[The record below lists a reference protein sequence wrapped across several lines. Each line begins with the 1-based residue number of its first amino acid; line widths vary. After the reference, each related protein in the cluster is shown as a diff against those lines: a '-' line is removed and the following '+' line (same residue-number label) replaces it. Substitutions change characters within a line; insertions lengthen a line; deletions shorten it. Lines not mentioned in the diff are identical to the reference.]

1 MTLRQLYQNLLIEM
15 NKIQAAP
22 MLLED
27 FNYFVNKSVQQYINK
42 KYNVYEINQQSSD
55 DLRVLQTTAILDVT
69 DSNSPNYQ
77 YEVFLPHDYLHLLN
91 CICNFKAMKSHKCI
105 QSGDEFQY
113 KATRL
118 TADLW
123 GQIINNYY
131 MRPTY
136 KRPYFYLNNVNVNQD
151 VPTNPPTY
159 DQFGNNTNPQ
169 STDMNDQQYDSQ
181 SNSNFPRTFT
191 LGQTQVSLIDKP
203 VAHRISNPT
212 RVRLEIRCGK
222 NPDFKL
228 QSVYIDYLKSP
239 QLLNL
244 TQKQL
249 DLIEDTSQIMEFP
262 DYVCNEII
270 NELTHLIMENSSDQ
284 RLQTHIPI
292 STSIAPPAQT
302 VEKK

>member
-15 NKIQAAP
+15 NKVQAAP

-55 DLRVLQTTAILDVT
+55 DLRVLQTTATLDVT

-105 QSGDEFQY
+105 QSGDEFQC

-131 MRPTY
+131 MRPTHE
-136 KRPYFYLNNVNVNQD
+136 RPYYYLNNVNVNQD
-151 VPTNPPTY
+151 VPTNPPIY
-159 DQFGNNTNPQ
+159 NQSGNNINPQ
-169 STDMNDQQYDSQ
+169 STDMNDQQYNSQ
-181 SNSNFPRTFT
+181 NNSNLPRTFT

-244 TQKQL
+244 TQEQL

>member
-55 DLRVLQTTAILDVT
+55 DLRVLQTTATLDVT

-136 KRPYFYLNNVNVNQD
+136 ERPYYYLNNVNANQD
-151 VPTNPPTY
+151 VP
-159 DQFGNNTNPQ
+159 TNPQ
-169 STDMNDQQYDSQ
+169 STDMNDRPYDSQ
-181 SNSNFPRTFT
+181 NNSNFPRTFT

-244 TQKQL
+244 TQEQL

>member
-55 DLRVLQTTAILDVT
+55 DLRVLQTTATLDVT

-136 KRPYFYLNNVNVNQD
+136 ERPYYYLNNVNVNQD
-151 VPTNPPTY
+151 VPTKPPI
-159 DQFGNNTNPQ
+159 DQQGNTNPQ
-169 STDMNDQQYDSQ
+169 STDMNDRQYDSQ
-181 SNSNFPRTFT
+181 NNSNFPRTFT

-212 RVRLEIRCGK
+212 KVRLEIRCGK

>member
-1 MTLRQLYQNLLIEM
+1 M
-15 NKIQAAP
+15 NKVQAAP

-55 DLRVLQTTAILDVT
+55 DLRVLQTTATLDVT

-136 KRPYFYLNNVNVNQD
+136 ERPYYYLNNVNVNQD
-151 VPTNPPTY
+151 VPTNPPIY
-159 DQFGNNTNPQ
+159 NQSGNNTNPQ
-169 STDMNDQQYDSQ
+169 STDMNDRQYDSQ
-181 SNSNFPRTFT
+181 NNSNFPRTFT

-244 TQKQL
+244 TQEQL

>member
-55 DLRVLQTTAILDVT
+55 DLRVLQTTATLNVT

-131 MRPTY
+131 MRPTHE
-136 KRPYFYLNNVNVNQD
+136 RPYYYLNNVNVNQD
-151 VPTNPPTY
+151 VPTNPPIFN
-159 DQFGNNTNPQ
+159 QSGNNTNPQ
-169 STDMNDQQYDSQ
+169 STDMNDQRYDSQ
-181 SNSNFPRTFT
+181 NNSNFPRTFT

-222 NPDFKL
+222 NPNFKL
-228 QSVYIDYLKSP
+228 QSVDIDYLKSP

-244 TQKQL
+244 TQEQL

>member
-15 NKIQAAP
+15 NKVQAAP

-55 DLRVLQTTAILDVT
+55 DLRVLQTTATLDVT

-136 KRPYFYLNNVNVNQD
+136 ERPYYYLNNVNINQD
-151 VPTNPPTY
+151 VPTNPPI
-159 DQFGNNTNPQ
+159 DQQGNENPQ
-169 STDMNDQQYDSQ
+169 STDMNDQRYNSQ
-181 SNSNFPRTFT
+181 NNSNFPRTFT

-244 TQKQL
+244 TQEQL

>member
-55 DLRVLQTTAILDVT
+55 DLRVLQTTATLDVT

-136 KRPYFYLNNVNVNQD
+136 ERPYYYLNNVNVNQD
-151 VPTNPPTY
+151 VPTNP
-159 DQFGNNTNPQ
+159 Q
-169 STDMNDQQYDSQ
+169 STDMNDRPYDSQ
-181 SNSNFPRTFT
+181 NNSNFPRTFT

-212 RVRLEIRCGK
+212 KVRLEIRCGK

-244 TQKQL
+244 TQNQL

>member
-15 NKIQAAP
+15 NKIQASP

-55 DLRVLQTTAILDVT
+55 DLRVLQTTATLNVT

-136 KRPYFYLNNVNVNQD
+136 ERPYYYLNNVNVNQD

-159 DQFGNNTNPQ
+159 DQSGNNTNPQ

-181 SNSNFPRTFT
+181 SNSNFPRTFM

-244 TQKQL
+244 TQEQL

>member
-1 MTLRQLYQNLLIEM
+1 MTLRQLYQNLLIEN

-77 YEVFLPHDYLHLLN
+77 YEVFLPRDYLHLLN

-136 KRPYFYLNNVNVNQD
+136 ERPYYYLNNVNVNQD

-159 DQFGNNTNPQ
+159 DQSGNNTNPQ

-181 SNSNFPRTFT
+181 NNSNFPRTFT

-244 TQKQL
+244 TQEQL
-249 DLIEDTSQIMEFP
+249 DLIEDTSQIMEFS

>member
-55 DLRVLQTTAILDVT
+55 DLRVLQTTATLNVT

-136 KRPYFYLNNVNVNQD
+136 ERPYFYLNNVNINQD

-169 STDMNDQQYDSQ
+169 STDMNDRPYDSQ
-181 SNSNFPRTFT
+181 NNSNFPRTFT

-244 TQKQL
+244 TQEQL

>member
-15 NKIQAAP
+15 NKVQAAP

-55 DLRVLQTTAILDVT
+55 DLRVLQTTATLDVT

-136 KRPYFYLNNVNVNQD
+136 ERPYYYLNNVNVNQD

-159 DQFGNNTNPQ
+159 DQSGNNTNPQ
-169 STDMNDQQYDSQ
+169 STDMNDRQYDSQ
-181 SNSNFPRTFT
+181 NNSNFPRTFT

-244 TQKQL
+244 TQEQL

>member
-55 DLRVLQTTAILDVT
+55 DLRVLQTTATLNVT

-136 KRPYFYLNNVNVNQD
+136 ERPYFYLNNVNVNQD
-151 VPTNPPTY
+151 VPTNP
-159 DQFGNNTNPQ
+159 Q
-169 STDMNDQQYDSQ
+169 STDMNDQPYDSQ
-181 SNSNFPRTFT
+181 NNSNFPRTFM

-244 TQKQL
+244 TQEQL

>member
-15 NKIQAAP
+15 NKVQAAP

-55 DLRVLQTTAILDVT
+55 DLRVLQTTATLDVT

-123 GQIINNYY
+123 GQVINNYY
-131 MRPTY
+131 MRPTHE
-136 KRPYFYLNNVNVNQD
+136 RPYYYLNNVNVNQD
-151 VPTNPPTY
+151 VPTNPPI
-159 DQFGNNTNPQ
+159 DQQGNANPQ

-181 SNSNFPRTFT
+181 NNSNFPRTFM

-244 TQKQL
+244 TQEQL

>member
-1 MTLRQLYQNLLIEM
+1 
-15 NKIQAAP
+15 
-22 MLLED
+22 
-27 FNYFVNKSVQQYINK
+27 
-42 KYNVYEINQQSSD
+42 
-55 DLRVLQTTAILDVT
+55 
-69 DSNSPNYQ
+69 
-77 YEVFLPHDYLHLLN
+77 
-91 CICNFKAMKSHKCI
+91 
-105 QSGDEFQY
+105 
-113 KATRL
+113 
-118 TADLW
+118 
-123 GQIINNYY
+123 

-136 KRPYFYLNNVNVNQD
+136 ERPYFYLNNVNVNQD
-151 VPTNPPTY
+151 VPTNPPVY
-159 DQFGNNTNPQ
+159 DQSGNNTNPQ
-169 STDMNDQQYDSQ
+169 STDMNDKRYDSQ

>member
-55 DLRVLQTTAILDVT
+55 DLRVLQTTATLNVT

-123 GQIINNYY
+123 GQVINNYY

-136 KRPYFYLNNVNVNQD
+136 ERPYYYLNNVNVNQD
-151 VPTNPPTY
+151 VPTNPPIY
-159 DQFGNNTNPQ
+159 DQSGNNTNPQ

-181 SNSNFPRTFT
+181 NNSNFPRTFT

>member
-1 MTLRQLYQNLLIEM
+1 MTLRQLYQNLLIEN

-136 KRPYFYLNNVNVNQD
+136 ERPYYYLNNVNVNQD

-159 DQFGNNTNPQ
+159 DQSGNNTNPQ
-169 STDMNDQQYDSQ
+169 STDMNDRQYDSQ
-181 SNSNFPRTFT
+181 NNSNFPRTFT

-244 TQKQL
+244 TQEQL

>member
-136 KRPYFYLNNVNVNQD
+136 ERPYYYLNNVNVNQD
-151 VPTNPPTY
+151 VPTNPPI
-159 DQFGNNTNPQ
+159 DQQGNTNPQ

-181 SNSNFPRTFT
+181 NNSNFPRTFT

-212 RVRLEIRCGK
+212 KVRLEIRCGK

>member
-1 MTLRQLYQNLLIEM
+1 
-15 NKIQAAP
+15 

-77 YEVFLPHDYLHLLN
+77 YEVFLPRDYLHLLN

-136 KRPYFYLNNVNVNQD
+136 ERPYYYLNNVNVN
-151 VPTNPPTY
+151 
-159 DQFGNNTNPQ
+159 
-169 STDMNDQQYDSQ
+169 
-181 SNSNFPRTFT
+181 
-191 LGQTQVSLIDKP
+191 
-203 VAHRISNPT
+203 
-212 RVRLEIRCGK
+212 
-222 NPDFKL
+222 
-228 QSVYIDYLKSP
+228 
-239 QLLNL
+239 
-244 TQKQL
+244 
-249 DLIEDTSQIMEFP
+249 
-262 DYVCNEII
+262 
-270 NELTHLIMENSSDQ
+270 
-284 RLQTHIPI
+284 
-292 STSIAPPAQT
+292 
-302 VEKK
+302 

>member
-55 DLRVLQTTAILDVT
+55 DLRVLQTTATLDVT

-136 KRPYFYLNNVNVNQD
+136 ERPYQYLNDVNLNQD
-151 VPTNPPTY
+151 VP
-159 DQFGNNTNPQ
+159 TNPQ

-181 SNSNFPRTFT
+181 NNSNFPRTFT

-212 RVRLEIRCGK
+212 KVRLEIRCGK

>member
-55 DLRVLQTTAILDVT
+55 DLRVLQTTATLNVT

-136 KRPYFYLNNVNVNQD
+136 ERPYYYLNNVNANQD
-151 VPTNPPTY
+151 VPTNPPIY
-159 DQFGNNTNPQ
+159 DQLGNNTNPQ

-181 SNSNFPRTFT
+181 NNSNFPRTFT

>member
-55 DLRVLQTTAILDVT
+55 DLRVLQTTATLDVT

-136 KRPYFYLNNVNVNQD
+136 ERPYYYLNNVNVNQD
-151 VPTNPPTY
+151 VPTNPPI
-159 DQFGNNTNPQ
+159 DQQGNTNPQ
-169 STDMNDQQYDSQ
+169 STDMNDRQYDSQ
-181 SNSNFPRTFT
+181 NNSNFPRTFT

-212 RVRLEIRCGK
+212 KVRLEIRCGK

-302 VEKK
+302 AEKK

>member
-55 DLRVLQTTAILDVT
+55 DLRVLQTTATLNVT

-118 TADLW
+118 TADLL

-136 KRPYFYLNNVNVNQD
+136 ERPYYYLNNVNVSQD
-151 VPTNPPTY
+151 VPTNPPIY
-159 DQFGNNTNPQ
+159 DQSGNNTNPQ
-169 STDMNDQQYDSQ
+169 STDMNDQRYDSQ
-181 SNSNFPRTFT
+181 NNSNFPRTFT

>member
-55 DLRVLQTTAILDVT
+55 DLRVLQTTATLNVT

-136 KRPYFYLNNVNVNQD
+136 ERPYFYLNNVNVNQD
-151 VPTNPPTY
+151 VPTNPPI
-159 DQFGNNTNPQ
+159 DQQGRNINPQ
-169 STDMNDQQYDSQ
+169 STDMNDQPYDSQ
-181 SNSNFPRTFT
+181 NNSNFPRTFM

-244 TQKQL
+244 TQEQL

>member
-15 NKIQAAP
+15 NKVQAAP

-42 KYNVYEINQQSSD
+42 KYNVYEINQQYSD
-55 DLRVLQTTAILDVT
+55 DLRVLQTTATLDVT

-131 MRPTY
+131 MRPTHE
-136 KRPYFYLNNVNVNQD
+136 RPYYYLNNVNVNQD
-151 VPTNPPTY
+151 VPTNPPIY
-159 DQFGNNTNPQ
+159 DQLGNNTNPQ
-169 STDMNDQQYDSQ
+169 STDMNDQPYNSQ
-181 SNSNFPRTFT
+181 NNSNFPRTFT

-222 NPDFKL
+222 NSNFKL

-244 TQKQL
+244 TQEQL

>member
-55 DLRVLQTTAILDVT
+55 DLRVLQTTATLDVT

-136 KRPYFYLNNVNVNQD
+136 ERPYYYLNNVNVNQD
-151 VPTNPPTY
+151 VPTKPPI
-159 DQFGNNTNPQ
+159 DQQGNTNPQ
-169 STDMNDQQYDSQ
+169 STDMNDRQYDSQ
-181 SNSNFPRTFT
+181 NNSNFPRTFT

-203 VAHRISNPT
+203 VAYRISNPT
-212 RVRLEIRCGK
+212 KVRLEIRCGK

>member
-42 KYNVYEINQQSSD
+42 KYNVYEINQQSND

-136 KRPYFYLNNVNVNQD
+136 ERPYYYLNNVNVNQD

-159 DQFGNNTNPQ
+159 DQSGNNTNPQ
-169 STDMNDQQYDSQ
+169 STDMNDRQYDSQ
-181 SNSNFPRTFT
+181 NNSNFPRTFT

>member
-55 DLRVLQTTAILDVT
+55 DLRVLQTTATLDVT

-136 KRPYFYLNNVNVNQD
+136 ERPYYYLNNVNANQD
-151 VPTNPPTY
+151 VP
-159 DQFGNNTNPQ
+159 TNPQ
-169 STDMNDQQYDSQ
+169 STDMNDRPYDSQ
-181 SNSNFPRTFT
+181 NNSNFPRTFT

-212 RVRLEIRCGK
+212 KIRLEIRCGK

>member
-55 DLRVLQTTAILDVT
+55 DLRVLQTTATLDVT

-136 KRPYFYLNNVNVNQD
+136 ERPYYYLNNVNVNQD
-151 VPTNPPTY
+151 VPTNP
-159 DQFGNNTNPQ
+159 Q
-169 STDMNDQQYDSQ
+169 STDMNDRPYDSQ
-181 SNSNFPRTFT
+181 NNSNFPRTFT

-212 RVRLEIRCGK
+212 KVRLEIRCGK

-244 TQKQL
+244 TQEQL

>member
-1 MTLRQLYQNLLIEM
+1 MTLRQLYQNLLIEN

-136 KRPYFYLNNVNVNQD
+136 ERPYYYLNNVNINQD

-159 DQFGNNTNPQ
+159 DQSGNNTNPQ
-169 STDMNDQQYDSQ
+169 STDMNDRQYDSQ
-181 SNSNFPRTFT
+181 NNSNFPRTFT

-244 TQKQL
+244 TQEQL